1 METDLNFWLQLFTVA
16 FCIGLGG
23 RYGGVGLG
31 AAGGLGVCILVLFF
45 GLKPSSRPF
54 QPFSLLW
61 PSSPA
66 HRFCRGPAVWTGW

>member
-31 AAGGLGVCILVLFF
+31 AA
-45 GLKPSSRPF
+45 
-54 QPFSLLW
+54 
-61 PSSPA
+61 A
-66 HRFCRGPAVWTGW
+66 AT